1 MRVDIRDWWF
11 AEIQMDAM
19 EDKYQGLVNFP
30 KANLVVLDYRLY
42 NAVKTRS
49 NLKLLKG
56 LGIIST
62 ESWSEYQAVMYR
74 LLLNPSSTVINSVN
88 GLMSEF
94 HLSRFSVAVHVRCA
108 GKLADHKERTKMVLP
123 YQFASIAGMVKE
135 ELSKLSNADSKTVFL
150 STDSSYALREITH
163 LLNGTKVFTNTN
175 VVRGHSDFDRE
186 RTILRS
192 TMTDLFMLTKSNVF
206 IGVDRSGF
214 SRVASAISKPKRI
227 RWIGVW
233 KKVNK

>member
-1 MRVDIRDWWF
+1 MVCRNPNGCNGRQISRVS
-11 AEIQMDAM
+11 E
-19 EDKYQGLVNFP
+19 LP

-42 NAVKTRS
+42 NAEKTAS
-49 NLKLLKG
+49 NLKLLKS

-88 GLMSEF
+88 GLMNEF

-123 YQFASIAGMVKE
+123 YQFASIAKMVKE
-135 ELSKLSNADSKTVFL
+135 ELNKLSHADSKAVFL

-186 RTILRS
+186 RAILRS
-192 TMTDLFMLTKSNVF
+192 TMTDLFMLTKSDVF

-214 SRVASAISKPKRI
+214 SRVASAISKPKKI

-233 KKVNK
+233 KNAKK

>member
-1 MRVDIRDWWF
+1 MVCRNPNGCNGRQISRVG
-11 AEIQMDAM
+11 E
-19 EDKYQGLVNFP
+19 LP

-42 NAVKTRS
+42 NAVKTAS
-49 NLKLLKG
+49 HLKLLKS

-88 GLMSEF
+88 GLMNEF

-123 YQFASIAGMVKE
+123 YQFASIAKMVKE

-163 LLNGTKVFTNTN
+163 LLNETKVFTNTN

-192 TMTDLFMLTKSNVF
+192 TMTDLFLLTKSDVF

-233 KKVNK
+233 KNANK

>member
-1 MRVDIRDWWF
+1 MVCRNPNGCNGRQISRVS
-11 AEIQMDAM
+11 E
-19 EDKYQGLVNFP
+19 LP

-49 NLKLLKG
+49 SLKLLKS

-88 GLMSEF
+88 GLMNEF

-108 GKLADHKERTKMVLP
+108 GKLADHKERT
-123 YQFASIAGMVKE
+123 MVKE
-135 ELSKLSNADSKTVFL
+135 ELNKLSNADSKTVFL

-233 KKVNK
+233 KNANK

>member
-1 MRVDIRDWWF
+1 MVCRNPNGCNGRQISRVS
-11 AEIQMDAM
+11 E
-19 EDKYQGLVNFP
+19 LP

-42 NAVKTRS
+42 NAVKTAS
-49 NLKLLKG
+49 NLKLLKS

-88 GLMSEF
+88 GLMNEF
-94 HLSRFSVAVHVRCA
+94 HLS
-108 GKLADHKERTKMVLP
+108 DHKEKTKMVLP

-135 ELSKLSNADSKTVFL
+135 ELNKLSNADSKTVFL

-192 TMTDLFMLTKSNVF
+192 TMTDLFLLTKSNVF

-233 KKVNK
+233 KNANK

>member
-1 MRVDIRDWWF
+1 MVCRNPNGCNGRQISRVS
-11 AEIQMDAM
+11 E
-19 EDKYQGLVNFP
+19 LP

-42 NAVKTRS
+42 NAVKTAS
-49 NLKLLKG
+49 NLKLLKS

-88 GLMSEF
+88 GLMNEF

-108 GKLADHKERTKMVLP
+108 GKLADHKEKTKMVLP

-135 ELSKLSNADSKTVFL
+135 ELNKLSNADSKTVFL

-163 LLNGTKVFTNTN
+163 LLNGTK
-175 VVRGHSDFDRE
+175 
-186 RTILRS
+186 L
-192 TMTDLFMLTKSNVF
+192 
-206 IGVDRSGF
+206 
-214 SRVASAISKPKRI
+214 SRISM
-227 RWIGVW
+227 W
-233 KKVNK
+233 

>member
-1 MRVDIRDWWF
+1 MVCEKRRGCNGRKISRVNR
-11 AEIQMDAM
+11 
-19 EDKYQGLVNFP
+19 LP
-30 KANLVVLDYRLY
+30 KANLVVLDYRLS

-49 NLKLLKG
+49 NLKLLKS

-62 ESWSEYQAVMYR
+62 ESWSDYQAVMYR

-88 GLMSEF
+88 ALMNQF
-94 HLSRFSVAVHVRCA
+94 HLSRFSVAIHVRCA
-108 GKLADHKERTKMVLP
+108 GKLADHKEKTKMVVP

-135 ELSKLSNADSKTVFL
+135 ELNKLSNAENKTVFL
-150 STDSSYALREITH
+150 STDSSFALREITH

-192 TMTDLFMLTKSNVF
+192 TMTDLFMLTKSDVF

-214 SRVASAISKPKRI
+214 SRVASAISRPKKS
-227 RWIGVW
+227 RWIRVW
-233 KKVNK
+233 KYANK

>member
-1 MRVDIRDWWF
+1 MVCRNPNGCNGRQISRVS
-11 AEIQMDAM
+11 E
-19 EDKYQGLVNFP
+19 LP

-42 NAVKTRS
+42 NAVNTAS
-49 NLKLLKG
+49 NLKLLKS

-62 ESWSEYQAVMYR
+62 ESWSEYQAVIYR
-74 LLLNPSSTVINSVN
+74 LLLNPSSAIINSVN
-88 GLMSEF
+88 GLMNEF

-108 GKLADHKERTKMVLP
+108 GKLADHKEKTKMVLP
-123 YQFASIAGMVKE
+123 YQFASIAGMVRE
-135 ELSKLSNADSKTVFL
+135 ELNKLSHAENKTVFL
-150 STDSSYALREITH
+150 STDSSSALREIIH
-163 LLNGTKVFTNTN
+163 LLNGSKVFTNTN

-192 TMTDLFMLTKSNVF
+192 TMTDLFLLTKSDVF

-214 SRVASAISKPKRI
+214 SRVAFAISKPKRI

-233 KKVNK
+233 KNANK

>member
-1 MRVDIRDWWF
+1 MQWKKISRVS
-11 AEIQMDAM
+11 E
-19 EDKYQGLVNFP
+19 LP

-42 NAVKTRS
+42 SDVKTAS
-49 NLKLLKG
+49 NLKLLKS

-62 ESWSEYQAVMYR
+62 ESWSEYQAVIYR

-88 GLMSEF
+88 GLMNEF

-108 GKLADHKERTKMVLP
+108 GKLADHKEKTKMVLP

-135 ELSKLSNADSKTVFL
+135 ELNKLSHAESKTVFI

-163 LLNGTKVFTNTN
+163 LLNGTEVFTNTN

-214 SRVASAISKPKRI
+214 SRVASAISKPKKM

>member
-1 MRVDIRDWWF
+1 MVCRNPNGCNGRQISRVS
-11 AEIQMDAM
+11 E
-19 EDKYQGLVNFP
+19 LP

-42 NAVKTRS
+42 NAVKTAS
-49 NLKLLKG
+49 NLKLLKS

-74 LLLNPSSTVINSVN
+74 LLLNPSNTVINSVN
-88 GLMSEF
+88 GLMNEF

-108 GKLADHKERTKMVLP
+108 GKLADHKEKIKMVLP

-135 ELSKLSNADSKTVFL
+135 ELNKLSNADSKTVFL

-192 TMTDLFMLTKSNVF
+192 TMTDMFMLTKSDVF

-214 SRVASAISKPKRI
+214 SRVASAISKPKKM

-233 KKVNK
+233 KNANK